1 MKPESFAFL
10 SKWLHDRTGLVLG
23 PDKLYLVESR
33 LSPVARKWNLAG
45 LDAVVAEI
53 RGNRGA
59 DFIADVSDAMMT
71 NESFFFRDIRPFE
84 QFSDMVLP
92 KLMQARAAQKRLRI
106 WSAAASTGQ
115 EPYTLAMLL
124 KEQESKLAGWRLE
137 IVGTDISREALDRAK
152 AGVYTQFEVQRG
164 LPVQLLI
171 KYFRQNGDKWSV
183 NDTLKQMVQLREFN
197 LLQDPTSL
205 GQFDVVFCRNVL
217 IYFDQATKGAVLGR
231 IANLM
236 PPDGVLYLGGSET
249 VLGITEKF
257 APMQGQRGIYCVAG
271 GVAPAAAVA
280 ARA

>member
-1 MKPESFAFL
+1 
-10 SKWLHDRTGLVLG
+10 LVLG

-257 APMQGQRGIYCVAG
+257 APMQGQRGFYCVAG